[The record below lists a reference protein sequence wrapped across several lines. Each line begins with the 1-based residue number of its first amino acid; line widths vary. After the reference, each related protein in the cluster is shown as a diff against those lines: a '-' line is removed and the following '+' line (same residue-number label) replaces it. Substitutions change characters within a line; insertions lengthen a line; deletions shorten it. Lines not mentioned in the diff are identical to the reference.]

1 MSFDTFNRSVRY
13 VDMDRTVSYLD
24 LIGVGPTIGHGP
36 DWADVP
42 AGTTWAAVPADHDWS
57 EGP

>member
-1 MSFDTFNRSVRY
+1 
-13 VDMDRTVSYLD
+13 MDRTVSYLD

-42 AGTTWAAVPADHDWS
+42 AGTTWAAVPADHDWN